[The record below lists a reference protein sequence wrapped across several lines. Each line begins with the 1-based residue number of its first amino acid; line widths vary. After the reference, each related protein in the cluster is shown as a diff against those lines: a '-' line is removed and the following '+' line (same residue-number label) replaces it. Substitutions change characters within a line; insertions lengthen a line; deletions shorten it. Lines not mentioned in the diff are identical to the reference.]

1 MVQSKRGPQQVRI
14 IGGKYKGR
22 KLRFVGGKD
31 LRPTLGRTR
40 ETLFNWLRGTLE
52 DARCLDL
59 FAGSG
64 VLGLEALSQGA
75 AHVTFVER
83 NARTRRQLKETIT
96 ELDLGKQTELI
107 AGDAIKYLE
116 GCTTRFEVAFV
127 DPPFAQPE
135 LLERAAGLL
144 CEKAL
149 ATEFI
154 YVEAPRAAL
163 IEQLCERTGWREH
176 RNTRAGD
183 TFGALLSPP

>member
-40 ETLFNWLRGTLE
+40 ETLFNWLRGSLQG
-52 DARCLDL
+52 ASCLDL

-83 NARTRRQLKETIT
+83 NARTCRQLKDTIT
-96 ELDLGKQTELI
+96 ELDLGRQTELI

-116 GCTTRFEVAFV
+116 RCTGQFDVAFV
-127 DPPFAQPE
+127 DPPFARPE
-135 LLERAAGLL
+135 LLEGAVDLL
-144 CEKAL
+144 CEKDLVA
-149 ATEFI
+149 EFI
-154 YVEAPRAAL
+154 YVEAPGAAQ
-163 IEQLCERTGWREH
+163 IEALCDRSGWWEH

-183 TFGALLSPP
+183 AVGALLSPP